1 VSEFAPD
8 LDHDVI
14 AELFDGVSARRH
26 TVHLHWDAA
35 TLSLAGAEDVA
46 DQIDWAQVI
55 LIDIL
60 PECFLLGRPDR
71 PGWRLKLGRDAP
83 ADLVAHLPSPR
94 RFGRWIDRLGLAPS
108 VLACAAVSAALVLTV
123 VTAPGWL
130 GPRVPWAWEGAIGED
145 VVGDLSA
152 DSCST
157 PASDAA
163 LATLAGELD
172 RGGRAPD
179 VPPVRIQ
186 LIRFG
191 AINAVAVP
199 GARILVFDGLVQ
211 AIGSPDALAGVV
223 GHELGHVRKRHV
235 MQAMLRQF
243 GLSLLLGAW
252 KSGMG
257 NMLGQFT
264 AMHYSRDAESE
275 ADAWSRARLA
285 DDDISPLPTA
295 DFFALLARNEPYQQ
309 PGLAAYF
316 ASHPDTTAREQVF
329 RAAFRP
335 DRVYRP
341 ALTDAQFSAIVSAC
355 AQDIRA
361 KPPSAAG
368 STSTTR

>member
-1 VSEFAPD
+1 VSGLAPD
-8 LDHDVI
+8 LDAAFV
-14 AELFDGVSARRH
+14 AELFDGVSARRQI
-26 TVHLHWDAA
+26 VWLRWDAA
-35 TLSLAGAEDVA
+35 MLSLAGAAGAAE
-46 DQIDWAQVI
+46 QLDWSQLI

-60 PECFLLGRPDR
+60 PEVFVLGRADR

-83 ADLVAHLPSPR
+83 AELVAHLPRPR
-94 RFGRWIDRLGLAPS
+94 RFGSWIDRFGLAQS
-108 VLACAAVSAALVLTV
+108 VIAFAAVSAALVMTV

-130 GPRVPWAWEGAIGED
+130 GPRVPLAWERAMGD
-145 VVGDLSA
+145 DLVGDLSA
-152 DSCST
+152 DTCST

-163 LATLAGELD
+163 LAALAGELD

-243 GLSLLLGAW
+243 GLSLLLGGW
-252 KSGMG
+252 TSGMG
-257 NMLGQFT
+257 NVLGQFT

-285 DDDISPLPTA
+285 EDDISPLPTA

-309 PGLAAYF
+309 AGLAAYF
-316 ASHPDTTAREQVF
+316 ASHPDTSAREQAF
-329 RAAFRP
+329 RAAYRP
-335 DRVYRP
+335 DRAYRP
-341 ALTDAQFSAIVSAC
+341 ALTDAQFSAILGAC
-355 AQDIRA
+355 AQSLSPRRA
-361 KPPSAAG
+361 PPV
-368 STSTTR
+368 R